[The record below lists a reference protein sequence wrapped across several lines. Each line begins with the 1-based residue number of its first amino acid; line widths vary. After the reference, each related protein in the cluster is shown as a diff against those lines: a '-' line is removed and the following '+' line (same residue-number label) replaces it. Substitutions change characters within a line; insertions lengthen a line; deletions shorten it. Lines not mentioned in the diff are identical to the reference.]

1 MRIIENFDP
10 LPLPVKE
17 QKMTISVIVTVYNIE
32 AYLERAVDSILQQ
45 SYRNLEVLLIDD
57 GSTDRSGA
65 ICDHYSQ
72 KDSRVKVIH
81 QKNGGAYAARNTGLS
96 CATGQY
102 LTFVDGD
109 DWIDPG
115 MYEALMSA
123 MRQQEAELAVCR
135 YRKIFGER
143 REDASTKRAG
153 VFEGQEILEK
163 YLEEDDNWLIQ
174 TAPWN
179 KLYKRSIIG
188 ELTFPKSIYEDMLYT
203 IRLLNKPKRSV
214 YLDTAYYNYVC
225 DRGSSTTNM
234 GIHEKT
240 FQDLIPNLY
249 SRSEFLRE
257 IGREDLALL
266 HDYFLYKRL
275 LLYYTKVHRGKDPHK
290 KEYLSFLT
298 QKLHDGK
305 DRYEQI
311 FSVPL
316 ANPNEYRK
324 LKIFLA
330 SPFLYNITM
339 WMNDRFVIPIKMKSR
354 KHLES
359 K

>member
-1 MRIIENFDP
+1 MKIMENYNP
-10 LPLPVKE
+10 PPIPAKE
-17 QKMTISVIVTVYNIE
+17 QKETISVIVTVYNIGG
-32 AYLERAVDSILQQ
+32 YLERAVDSILQQ
-45 SYRNLEVLLIDD
+45 TYKNLEVLLIDD
-57 GSTDRSGA
+57 GSTDASGA
-65 ICDHYSQ
+65 LCDRYAQ
-72 KDSRVKVIH
+72 KDSRVKVVH

-96 CATGQY
+96 CATGEY

-109 DWIDPG
+109 DWIDAC
-115 MYEALMSA
+115 MYEMLMSA
-123 MRQQEAELAVCR
+123 MRQQDADLAVCR

-143 REDASTKRAG
+143 QEDDSTKKAA

-179 KLYKRSIIG
+179 KLYRRSLIG
-188 ELTFPKSIYEDMLYT
+188 NITFPASIYEDMLYT
-203 IRLLNKPKRSV
+203 IRLLNQPARSV

-225 DRGSSTTNM
+225 DRGSSTTNL

-249 SRSEFLRE
+249 LRSEFLRE

-275 LLYYTKVHRGKDPHK
+275 LLFYTKVRRGKDPRK
-290 KEYLSFLT
+290 REYLAFLT
-298 QKLHDGK
+298 QKLQEGK
-305 DRYEQI
+305 EKYARVYSI
-311 FSVPL
+311 PL

-324 LKIFLA
+324 MKIFLA
-330 SPFLYNITM
+330 SPFLYDIVM
-339 WMNDRFVIPIKMKSR
+339 WINDRFVIPVKTKVR
-354 KHLES
+354 
-359 K
+359 